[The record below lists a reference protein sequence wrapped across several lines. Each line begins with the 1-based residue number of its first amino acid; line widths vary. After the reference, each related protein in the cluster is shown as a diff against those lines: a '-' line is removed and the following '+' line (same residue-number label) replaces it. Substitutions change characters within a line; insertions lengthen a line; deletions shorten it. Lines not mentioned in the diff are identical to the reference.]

1 MCFCS
6 SFLMWTGWFSR
17 KLGLKTLNN
26 ISCFQCG
33 QSRDC
38 SKRKTS
44 HSALL
49 RFGGRSQEGKK
60 CQIIFRSLLFK
71 SNFVRVLW
79 GLWLQIKCIWLV
91 NAAFQDKFKL
101 FSSNKSFKN
110 MLGEKQIKKSDWGV
124 VFSHNWTWWQDI
136 LFLQKTCFQCLWR
149 SALLRE
155 AQYSTQA
162 VLQLW
167 MVSERRRI
175 MKHGKLQEGPI
186 TAPKNKEIG
195 NCRRIKITPT
205 RKCWKIKGTVQ
216 LTVLA
221 RKPSIRRLLKRYHFW
236 ELANGTWWYAKTGV
250 LTLGQKIKAQTLQ

>member
-1 MCFCS
+1 MKRTNCEKKISLKNWSDLNLCLKSHAKGIKIEPKKKEAFYLYISVCFCS

-33 QSRDC
+33 ESRDC

-49 RFGGRSQEGKK
+49 RFGGRFQEGKK
-60 CQIIFRSLLFK
+60 CQIIFTSLLFK

-124 VFSHNWTWWQDI
+124 VFSHNWT
-136 LFLQKTCFQCLWR
+136 
-149 SALLRE
+149 
-155 AQYSTQA
+155 
-162 VLQLW
+162 
-167 MVSERRRI
+167 
-175 MKHGKLQEGPI
+175 
-186 TAPKNKEIG
+186 
-195 NCRRIKITPT
+195 
-205 RKCWKIKGTVQ
+205 
-216 LTVLA
+216 
-221 RKPSIRRLLKRYHFW
+221 
-236 ELANGTWWYAKTGV
+236 
-250 LTLGQKIKAQTLQ
+250 